1 MKILIFLFHRI
12 AHAPRGP
19 YFKVKGDLILISSD
33 LQHTMDRVLPIDQ
46 NLIPVSFKRRLAYSG
61 SFIEE
66 YVEKKKLLMFFEF
79 LKENNHLYKV
89 MLSMNY
95 FQQPYFFFILGLES
109 RYAGY

>member
-1 MKILIFLFHRI
+1 
-12 AHAPRGP
+12 
-19 YFKVKGDLILISSD
+19 
-33 LQHTMDRVLPIDQ
+33 MDRILPIDQ

-89 MLSMNY
+89 MLSMNL
-95 FQQPYFFFILGLES
+95 FSTIFFFILGLEA
-109 RYAGY
+109 RHAGY

>member
-1 MKILIFLFHRI
+1 
-12 AHAPRGP
+12 
-19 YFKVKGDLILISSD
+19 
-33 LQHTMDRVLPIDQ
+33 MDRILPIDQ

-66 YVEKKKLLMFFEF
+66 YVEKKKILMFFEF

-95 FQQPYFFFILGLES
+95 FSIIFFFILGLEA